1 MNKRMPF
8 SGVLVLSV
16 SATLL
21 LALTT
26 VTHPATAAAVDKE
39 APSKVPSVDKD
50 DKSDPAT
57 SENDLLASFDQ
68 SDLVHY
74 YTSEEINKNRL
85 MSMERN
91 GVEYVQTDAEVI
103 RALENVPLDKSSSFL
118 TYPHDSVIE
127 EQKGYANR
135 KRQVIGYDDRLSA
148 SYPTCA
154 VGYLSNGCTAFLI
167 GPHHAITAGH
177 CVYNCSTKTWTNG
190 DDLDLHIGSNCN
202 RSDKQMTFVK
212 AWTYYRDQFCNPRRQ
227 KVDYNVAWILYDSND
242 SASCWSSISTAFSS
256 PLRLCGYPADKHG
269 MYCSWCTD
277 AQKRPTSLSFNHT
290 CDAGPGMNGSP
301 MFGIFSSSARTFE
314 TAMGTFTQYYPDN
327 SVNLGTKITEFRF
340 QWSLDW
346 MCENGY
352 CTSPINN
359 S

>member
-1 MNKRMPF
+1 MPF
-8 SGVLVLSV
+8 SCVLVFSV

-39 APSKVPSVDKD
+39 VPSIVPSVDTD
-50 DKSDPAT
+50 DKSDPTT
-57 SENDLLASFDQ
+57 SENDLLAYFDR
-68 SDLVHY
+68 SDHANY

-91 GVEYVQTDAEVI
+91 GVEYVQTDTEVI
-103 RALENVPLDKSSSFL
+103 RALENVPLDKTSSFL
-118 TYPHDSVIE
+118 TYPHYSVIE

-135 KRQVIGYDDRLSA
+135 KRQVIGYDDRRPA

-154 VGYLSNGCTAFLI
+154 IGYLSTGCTAFLI

-177 CVYNCSTKTWTNG
+177 CVYNCSTNTWTNG
-190 DDLDLHIGSNCN
+190 TDLDLHIGSNCD

-212 AWTYYRDQFCNPRRQ
+212 ALTYYRDQFCNPRLQ
-227 KVDYNVAWILYDSND
+227 KVDYDIAWILYDSND
-242 SASCWSSISTAFSS
+242 RASCWSSISTAFSS

-277 AQKRPTSLSFNHT
+277 AQKRPTNQSFDHT
-290 CDAGPGMNGSP
+290 CDAWPGMSGSP
-301 MFGIFSSSARTFE
+301 MFSILSSSGRTFE
-314 TAMGTFTQYYPDN
+314 SATGTFTQYYLDN
-327 SVNLGTKITEFRF
+327 SGNLGTSITDFRF

-346 MCENGY
+346 MCANGY
-352 CTSPINN
+352 CTSSINN